1 MTYFTSACYLEL
13 IKSFVTL
20 IDRKQKE
27 VMGNK
32 MRYLV
37 GLDRLK
43 DAAETVAQMQI
54 DLEAKQPQL
63 KVLAEESKK
72 MMEEIEKESIEAEL
86 TAEQVKRDEI
96 IANKQAAES
105 LALNAECEK
114 DLASAIPILE
124 DAISA
129 LNTLKPS
136 DITLVKSMKNP
147 PDVVKLVMAAVC
159 VMKSI
164 LPDKVPDPTGKKV
177 LDYWGPSKRLL
188 GDMQF
193 LQNLKEYDKDN
204 IKPEIMVKIRKEFIP
219 HKDFKPEIVAKAS
232 SAAEG
237 LCKWVIAMDL
247 YDAVAKIV
255 APKKAKLEEAKKT
268 YEETMTL
275 LTEKRE
281 MALKLEEK
289 VMKLNQDLVRENI

>member
-1 MTYFTSACYLEL
+1 
-13 IKSFVTL
+13 
-20 IDRKQKE
+20 
-27 VMGNK
+27 

-63 KVLAEESKK
+63 KILAEESRK
-72 MMEEIEKESIEAEL
+72 MMQEIEKESIEAEL

-96 IANKQAAES
+96 VANKQADES
-105 LALNAECEK
+105 LVLNAECEK

-124 DAISA
+124 DAIQA

-147 PDVVKLVMAAVC
+147 PEVVKLVMAAVC

-164 LPDKVPDPTGKKV
+164 MPDKVPDPTGKKV

-255 APKKAKLEEAKKT
+255 APKKAKLEEAKRT
-268 YEETMTL
+268 YAETMTL
-275 LTEKRE
+275 LQEKRE
-281 MALKLEEK
+281 MAMKLEEK
-289 VMKLNQDLVRENI
+289 VMKLNQDLVSAKVSFYFLVVKNMRF

>member
-1 MTYFTSACYLEL
+1 
-13 IKSFVTL
+13 
-20 IDRKQKE
+20 
-27 VMGNK
+27 
-32 MRYLV
+32 MRYLI

-63 KVLAEESKK
+63 KVLAEQSRK

-96 IANKQAAES
+96 VANKQAAES

-124 DAISA
+124 DAIQA

-147 PDVVKLVMAAVC
+147 PDAVKLVMAAVC

-164 LPDKVPDPTGKKV
+164 LPDKIPDPTGKKV

-237 LCKWVIAMDL
+237 LCKWVIAMNL
-247 YDAVAKIV
+247 YDDVAKIV

-268 YEETMTL
+268 YEETMIL

-281 MALKLEEK
+281 MAMKLEEK
-289 VMKLNQDLVRENI
+289 VIKLNQDLVSYGIFS